1 VEIVLGVSMTPTTVS
16 IALVEGEK
24 ADGVIVE
31 RDVFDITAIDGSAT
45 SSASDHVIA
54 AVLGTQEGAI
64 AAGHHLVSTGVSWT
78 DHAQAAVLREA
89 LVARGIEDVLL
100 VSELHAAAALAQ
112 AVGRAVGYDK
122 TALMF
127 VERDTATLAVVETAD
142 GSVVKVLSQGLHS
155 ADTIAVLTEMVTSLQ
170 AEKSMP
176 HGMFVVG
183 SNVDVTA
190 VKAHLDDLVSVPV
203 IAPEE
208 PQLALARGAALASAN
223 APRFDASTVG
233 LAYSQDLDG
242 TTAYTLALADD
253 ATTVLGHADSFL
265 DTADIASDSTVMP
278 QRSKPF
284 LLVGSSLT
292 AIFVAG
298 VTALAIAMV
307 ITIQPTAD
315 RGSGKITV
323 PPSAAAPPR
332 ASESAQPAPRQVPTT
347 VPDPAP
353 AAPQSAATAT
363 ARLKELPPPPPRVV
377 VRNAAPAPAAPPP
390 APAAPPPV
398 VVPPALPPPLI
409 QWLPPI
415 LQPPPYYN
423 PQLQGPPWYPGPKK
437 PPWGRGGDDDHGDDH
452 KDGDDDDGD

>member
-1 VEIVLGVSMTPTTVS
+1 MEIVLGVSMAPTTVS

-31 RDVFDITAIDGSAT
+31 RDVFDITANDGSAT

-78 DHAQAAVLREA
+78 DHAQAAALREA
-89 LVARGIEDVLL
+89 LVAHDIEDVLL

-142 GSVVKVLSQGLHS
+142 GSVVKVLSQDLHS
-155 ADTIAVLTEMVTSLQ
+155 ADTITVLTRMVTSLQ

-176 HGMFVVG
+176 QGMFVVG
-183 SNVDVTA
+183 SGVDVTA
-190 VKAHLDDLVSVPV
+190 VKAHLNDLVPVPV

-223 APRFDASTVG
+223 APRYDAATVG

-242 TTAYTLALADD
+242 TTAYTMALADD
-253 ATTVLGHADSFL
+253 ATTFLGP
-265 DTADIASDSTVMP
+265 ADIASDSNVMP
-278 QRSKPF
+278 ERSKSF

-323 PPSAAAPPR
+323 PPNAAAPPTGVQ
-332 ASESAQPAPRQVPTT
+332 SAPPPAPQQVPET
-347 VPDPAP
+347 VPAP
-353 AAPQSAATAT
+353 APAMPQSAATAT
-363 ARLKELPPPPPRVV
+363 ARLKILPPPPPRVV

-398 VVPPALPPPLI
+398 VVPPAIPPPLI

-423 PQLQGPPWYPGPKK
+423 PQQGPPWYPGRKG

-452 KDGDDDDGD
+452 KKGDGDKDGD

>member
-1 VEIVLGVSMTPTTVS
+1 MEIVLGVSMTPTTVS

-64 AAGHHLVSTGVSWT
+64 AAGHHLVSTGVTWT

-176 HGMFVVG
+176 QGMFVVG

-190 VKAHLDDLVSVPV
+190 VKAHLKDLVSVPV

-223 APRFDASTVG
+223 APRYDTSTIG
-233 LAYSQDLDG
+233 LAYSQDPDE
-242 TTAYTLALADD
+242 
-253 ATTVLGHADSFL
+253 TTVYPLPWPMTPPRSLATPTHSA
-265 DTADIASDSTVMP
+265 DTADIASDSDDVSE
-278 QRSKPF
+278 RSKPF
-284 LLVGSSLT
+284 LLMGSSLT

-307 ITIQPTAD
+307 ISVQPTAD
-315 RGSGKITV
+315 QRSGEMTV
-323 PPSAAAPPR
+323 DPDAVAPPT
-332 ASESAQPAPRQVPTT
+332 ASQPAPPAAPQQVPKT
-347 VPDPAP
+347 VPAPAP
-353 AAPQSAATAT
+353 AAPPAPIAT
-363 ARLKELPPPPPRVV
+363 ARLKVLPAPPPPVV
-377 VRNAAPAPAAPPP
+377 VRNVAPAPAAPPP

-398 VVPPALPPPLI
+398 VVAPAIPPQII

-415 LQPPPYYN
+415 FQPPRVFN
-423 PQLQGPPWYPGPKK
+423 PGP
-437 PPWGRGGDDDHGDDH
+437 RGPGGHGAEATVAA
-452 KDGDDDDGD
+452 GMGTAAVTRAASR

>member
-1 VEIVLGVSMTPTTVS
+1 MEIVLGVSMTPTTVS
-16 IALVEGEK
+16 IALVQGGK

-31 RDVFDITAIDGSAT
+31 RDVFDITAVDGSAT

-64 AAGHHLVSTGVSWT
+64 AAGHHLVSTGVTWT
-78 DHAQAAVLREA
+78 DHSQAAVLREA

-142 GSVVKVLSQGLHS
+142 GSVVKVVSQGLHS

-170 AEKSMP
+170 AETSMP
-176 HGMFVVG
+176 QGMFVVG
-183 SNVDVTA
+183 SNVDITA
-190 VKAHLDDLVSVPV
+190 VKAQLQDLVSVPV
-203 IAPEE
+203 VAPEE

-223 APRFDASTVG
+223 APRYDASTVG
-233 LAYSQDLDG
+233 LAYSQDPDLS
-242 TTAYTLALADD
+242 TAYLIALADD
-253 ATTVLGHADSFL
+253 ATTFLGHAAVTPDA
-265 DTADIASDSTVMP
+265 ADIASDSDDVP
-278 QRSKPF
+278 EHSKPF

-292 AIFVAG
+292 AIFAAG
-298 VTALAIAMV
+298 VMALAIALV
-307 ITIQPTAD
+307 IHVQPSVD
-315 RGSGKITV
+315 QGPDSITV
-323 PPSAAAPPR
+323 PSSAAAPP
-332 ASESAQPAPRQVPTT
+332 PAPQQVPTT
-347 VPDPAP
+347 VPDPAL
-353 AAPQSAATAT
+353 AGPQSAATAT
-363 ARLKELPPPPPRVV
+363 ARQMVPPAPPPPVL

-398 VVPPALPPPLI
+398 VLPPGIPPPLL

-415 LQPPPYYN
+415 LQPPPFFN
-423 PQLQGPPWYPGPKK
+423 PRQGPPWDPGRK
-437 PPWGRGGDDDHGDDH
+437 GRGRGDGGGGGDHRGGGH
-452 KDGDDDDGD
+452 GDDDGD